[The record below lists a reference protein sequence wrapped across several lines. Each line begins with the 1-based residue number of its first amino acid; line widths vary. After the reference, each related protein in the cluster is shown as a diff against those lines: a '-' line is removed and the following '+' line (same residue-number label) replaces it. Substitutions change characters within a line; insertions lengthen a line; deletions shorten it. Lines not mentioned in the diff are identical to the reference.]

1 MTRTL
6 SNHIANNDVAVT
18 KFTWIMLNQNK
29 NALDISGR
37 NQRVPMQKLT
47 KKWGKSI
54 PEWTK

>member
-37 NQRVPMQKLT
+37 NQSSNAKVN
-47 KKWGKSI
+47 
-54 PEWTK
+54 